1 MLKRG
6 HIDWPTIPLKLTHPD
21 FFLWGYLKSKVYASN
36 PQTIE
41 ELKTNSCAEIT
52 GIQLG
57 MLKKVVENAA
67 KKSYILLWPIK
78 ETETKVLWSGE

>member
-1 MLKRG
+1 MPKRG
-6 HIDWPTIPLKLTHPD
+6 DIDWPTISLKLTPTD
-21 FFLWGYLKSKVYASN
+21 FFLWGYWKSKVYASN
-36 PQTIE
+36 SQTIE
-41 ELKTNSCAEIT
+41 ELKTNNCAEIT
-52 GIQLG
+52 DIPLG